1 LKLPEKLLIVSVA
14 IALCGIAG
22 YAWLVGSVGGQ
33 TAIGNRVYPAG
44 VLLTAAVGVVALFA
58 ATYAQRRLAYVALA
72 ISGVFVVAVFTF
84 VAAVEPRVAYEAGQS
99 RIAAFQTRAARNAI
113 ESLQCDDGAA
123 VHMLESSERRWSVM
137 LFRREGE
144 SRRAE
149 QLAGFNVLDLA
160 RRCELSDPVGLRES
174 RAELLASCTNVS
186 GRSVEHLV
194 ERIRNK
200 SCPYEEKA
208 R

>member
-1 LKLPEKLLIVSVA
+1 MKLPEKLLIVSVA
-14 IALCGIAG
+14 VALCGITG
-22 YAWLVGSVGGQ
+22 YVWLVGSIGGQ
-33 TAIGNRVYPAG
+33 TAIGSRVYTAG
-44 VLLTAAVGVVALFA
+44 VLITAAVGVVALVA

-72 ISGVFVVAVFTF
+72 ISGVIVVAVFTF
-84 VAAVEPRVAYEAGQS
+84 VAAVEPRVAYQAGQS
-99 RIAAFQTRAARNAI
+99 RITAFEARAARDAI
-113 ESLQCDDGAA
+113 ETLQCSDSAA
-123 VHMLESSERRWSVM
+123 VHMLESSDRRWSVI

-160 RRCELSDPVGLRES
+160 RRCELSDPISLRES
-174 RAELLASCTNVS
+174 RAELLASCNNAA
-186 GRSVEHLV
+186 GRSVEDLV

-200 SCPYEEKA
+200 SCPYEENA